1 MIYNIALVSAV
12 RQSVSVTH
20 VHIST
25 LFKILFPY
33 KSLQSI
39 EKGSYSLRN
48 TFRKAITAIGSDSS
62 VGSEQSKLK
71 IFWKGFT
78 ILDFIKNI
86 CDSWEEVKI
95 SATTG
100 VSKKLIPSLMD
111 DFDGL
116 KTSVEEASG
125 NMVGIVRELEL
136 EVEPEDVA
144 ELLQC

>member
-86 CDSWEEVKI
+86 CDSREEAKI
-95 SATTG
+95 STLTG
-100 VSKKLIPSLMD
+100 VWKKLIPTLMD
-111 DFDGL
+111 DFNGGSNYRGNENS
-116 KTSVEEASG
+116 KRTRIRSG
-125 NMVGIVRELEL
+125 
-136 EVEPEDVA
+136 A
-144 ELLQC
+144 